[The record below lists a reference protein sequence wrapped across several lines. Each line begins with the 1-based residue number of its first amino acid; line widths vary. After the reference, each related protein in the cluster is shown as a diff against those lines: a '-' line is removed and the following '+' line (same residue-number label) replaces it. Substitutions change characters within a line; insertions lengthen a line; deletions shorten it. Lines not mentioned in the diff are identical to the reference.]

1 MSLTDAIT
9 RLADQVVWVGDEVA
23 HLHAENAKLRA
34 ALEPLLAGAVEEYM
48 LSLPENLRTKYGQLM
63 RRLIRDAAVALNM
76 TPRKNRG
83 AEPSPTAAERATGH
97 GSADGDDDD

>member
-1 MSLTDAIT
+1 MTDEGARVVLLA
-9 RLADQVVWVGDEVA
+9 RLRTK
-23 HLHAENAKLRA
+23 NA
-34 ALEPLLAGAVEEYM
+34 ALREALIPLLAKAMQEYV

-83 AEPSPTAAERATGH
+83 AEPSPAAAERATSRASAGEG
-97 GSADGDDDD
+97 GSAQ

>member
-1 MSLTDAIT
+1 MLA
-9 RLADQVVWVGDEVA
+9 RLRTK
-23 HLHAENAKLRA
+23 NAVLRE
-34 ALEPLLAGAVEEYM
+34 ALIPLLAGAMQEYV

-83 AEPSPTAAERATGH
+83 AEPSPAAAERATSH
-97 GSADGDDDD
+97 GSAGEGETS